1 MLVLVLTA
9 PPDEVEIAADHLW
22 SLGVVA
28 VEERTTVDGVV
39 ELWTSLGDDAG
50 AAGAAVAA
58 FPAAWRW
65 RWETVDESVA
75 DTWREFA
82 APVWVDHDLVVCPAW
97 VPTPEDIGPGTTIV
111 HIEPGATFGLGDHP
125 TTRLSMLAM
134 RRALGDRA
142 GATLLD
148 VGCGSGVLAI
158 GAVLFG
164 AADAVGIDIAPAAV
178 PTTLD
183 NAVRNGVDDRVQVS
197 TKPLAEVEG
206 SYDLVVANI
215 LAPTLVEL
223 ADDLLRVLAT
233 HGTLV
238 ISGVLD
244 GRFDHVVAALAPA
257 RVVAVDVL
265 DGWAAVTLRR

>member
-28 VEERTTVDGVV
+28 VEERTTADGVV
-39 ELWTSLGDDAG
+39 ELWTSLGDDT
-50 AAGAAVAA
+50 AAAADAIDA
-58 FPAAWRW
+58 FPPGWQW
-65 RWETVDESVA
+65 RWETVDEAVA

-82 APVWVDHDLVVCPAW
+82 APVWVDDDLVVCPAW
-97 VPTPEDIGPGTTIV
+97 VPTPEGIDPGTTVV

-125 TTRLSMLAM
+125 TTRLSMLAV
-134 RRALGDRA
+134 RRVLADRE

-148 VGCGSGVLAI
+148 VGCGSGVLAV

-164 AADAVGIDIAPAAV
+164 AATAEGIDIAPAAV

-183 NAVRNGVDDRVQVS
+183 NAVRNGVDDRVRVS
-197 TKPLAEVEG
+197 TMPLAEVEG
-206 SYDLVVANI
+206 RYDIVVANI

-223 ADDLLRVLAT
+223 ADDLLRVLDV
-233 HGTLV
+233 HGVLV

-244 GRFDHVVAALAPA
+244 GRYDHVVAALAPA
-257 RVVAVDVL
+257 LVVAVDVL